1 MYNAME
7 YAIENT
13 IEQEAD
19 YPYTAVNGK
28 CVYASSKG
36 VVQGKTRTELKAN
49 SAADLQAAI
58 AQGPVSVSIE
68 ADKAVFQFYKSGIF
82 TSTACGTT
90 LDHGVLA
97 VGYGT
102 ENGLD
107 FYIVKNSWGASWGE
121 AGYIRIA
128 NNDKTGAGV
137 CGIQMDSSQ
146 PTTN

>member
-68 ADKAVFQFYKSGIF
+68 ADKLVFQLYSGGIF
-82 TSTACGTT
+82 TSTGCGTT

-102 ENGLD
+102 ENG
-107 FYIVKNSWGASWGE
+107 
-121 AGYIRIA
+121 
-128 NNDKTGAGV
+128 
-137 CGIQMDSSQ
+137 
-146 PTTN
+146 